1 MSKPTP
7 PLGQPPLTPAVFH
20 ILLALADGPRHG
32 YAIMQAV
39 EESHRGRRVMR
50 RRFLWSQMAYHFLL
64 GLYPR
69 EFRARFASD
78 LEADFGDLLRTRGAL
93 ATWRRVVPDLLRSVP
108 LTHAGARA
116 ARKQARVMA
125 GVKG

>member
-1 MSKPTP
+1 M
-7 PLGQPPLTPAVFH
+7 G
-20 ILLALADGPRHG
+20 
-32 YAIMQAV
+32 
-39 EESHRGRRVMR
+39 
-50 RRFLWSQMAYHFLL
+50 RRFLWSHTAYRVLL

-116 ARKQARVMA
+116 ARKDR
-125 GVKG
+125 GRRPPETGP